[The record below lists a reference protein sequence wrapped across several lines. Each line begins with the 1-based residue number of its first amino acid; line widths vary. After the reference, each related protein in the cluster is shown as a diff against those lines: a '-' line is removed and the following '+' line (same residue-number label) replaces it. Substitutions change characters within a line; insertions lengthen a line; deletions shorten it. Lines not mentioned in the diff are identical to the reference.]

1 MKLELIAWTAVE
13 YIRSLYGM
21 KNPTSILTKGI
32 NSFVIGQI
40 DKEINN
46 NLEYW
51 NWETAMDVIK
61 DLPETIMLLRTKRN
75 QLDQNK
81 ES

>member
-1 MKLELIAWTAVE
+1 
-13 YIRSLYGM
+13 M
-21 KNPTSILTKGI
+21 KNPTSILTKEI

>member
-1 MKLELIAWTAVE
+1 
-13 YIRSLYGM
+13 M